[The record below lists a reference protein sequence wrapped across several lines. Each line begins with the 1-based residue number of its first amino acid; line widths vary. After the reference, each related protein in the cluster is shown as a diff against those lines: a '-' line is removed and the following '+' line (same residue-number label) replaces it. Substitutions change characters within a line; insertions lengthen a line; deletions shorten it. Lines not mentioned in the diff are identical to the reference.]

1 MRTLGEVWQ
10 SCQWMRTA
18 QQQWGAEAESQP
30 CGSYP
35 SWFLLPPHAT
45 LSPFPGVFSFL
56 LFNCLCLCLNDC
68 IVYTPTFSES
78 QASLRGLE
86 LIRDENTS
94 IYFLTWC
101 FSSGFQIV
109 VHTQW
114 DYYRLLQEPALLAF
128 ISTYKGTFSSSEWLP
143 HVHASSLYFV
153 HRTPTL

>member
-10 SCQWMRTA
+10 SCRWMRTA

-56 LFNCLCLCLNDC
+56 LLTVFVSEWLYSLYSY
-68 IVYTPTFSES
+68 IQWISGITPRSWADS
-78 QASLRGLE
+78 WWKY
-86 LIRDENTS
+86 S

-143 HVHASSLYFV
+143 RVHDSSLYFV

>member
-1 MRTLGEVWQ
+1 MDAHCPAAVRG
-10 SCQWMRTA
+10 
-18 QQQWGAEAESQP
+18 WGWVPALWELPFVIPAP
-30 CGSYP
+30 TPRYP
-35 SWFLLPPHAT
+35 LTISWCFLLP
-45 LSPFPGVFSFL
+45 S
-56 LFNCLCLCLNDC
+56 FNCLCLCLNDC

-114 DYYRLLQEPALLAF
+114 DYYRLLQEPVLLAF

-143 HVHASSLYFV
+143 RVHASSLYFV